1 MNILFTSA
9 GRRSYLVNYFKEA
22 LNGKGKVHVA
32 NSSRLSTAMISGD
45 YSVVAPSIYEKEYIP
60 FLKSY
65 CIHNKIQA
73 IIPLFDL
80 DLIMLS
86 RCKKEF
92 KEIGVQ
98 VIVSSEE
105 VIAVCNDKW
114 ESYNFLKKKGF
125 NTPTTF
131 LTVNDALKAIGKGEI
146 HFPLM
151 VKPRWG
157 MGSISIFEADNVEEL
172 SIFYQ
177 RALKT
182 IQSTYLS
189 YNAIQNVDA
198 CIIIQEKLEG
208 QEYGMDII
216 NNLKGDYELTVI
228 KEKKAMRSGET
239 DCAEVVYN
247 ERLEKA
253 GERLSGILKHIGNLD
268 VDAFI
273 VNGNPYILELN
284 ARFGG
289 GYPFSHIAGVNL
301 PKAILNWLK
310 GETVEKALFS
320 PQIGVIG
327 FKELTM
333 VAGKTPTAS
342 LNGGKNGSK

>member
-9 GRRSYLVNYFKEA
+9 GRRSYLVNFFKEA

-45 YSVVAPSIYEKEYIP
+45 YSIVAPSIYEKEYIP
-60 FLKSY
+60 FLKNY
-65 CIHNKIQA
+65 CLQNEIQA
-73 IIPLFDL
+73 LIPLFDL
-80 DLIMLS
+80 DLLILS
-86 RCKKEF
+86 RHKKDFE
-92 KEIGVQ
+92 EIGVQ

-105 VIAVCNDKW
+105 VIAICNDKW
-114 ESYNFLKKKGF
+114 ESYNFLRKKGF

-131 LTVNDALKAIGKGEI
+131 LKVNDALKAVKQGEI

-151 VKPRWG
+151 IKPRWG
-157 MGSISIFEADNVEEL
+157 MGSISIFEADNIDEL
-172 SIFYQ
+172 TVFYQ
-177 RALKT
+177 RTLKT

-189 YNAIQNVDA
+189 YEALQNADA

-208 QEYGMDII
+208 QEYGLDII
-216 NNLKGDYELTVI
+216 NNLQGDYEVTVS
-228 KEKKAMRSGET
+228 KEKIAMRSGET
-239 DCAEVVYN
+239 DCAEVVYH
-247 ERLEKA
+247 EGLEKV
-253 GERLSGILKHIGNLD
+253 GEKLSNILKHIGNLD
-268 VDAFI
+268 VDAFM

-301 PKAILNWLK
+301 PKAIIQWLK
-310 GETVEKALFS
+310 GETVEKELLK

-333 VAGKTPTAS
+333 AACKTPTSS
-342 LNGGKNGSK
+342 L